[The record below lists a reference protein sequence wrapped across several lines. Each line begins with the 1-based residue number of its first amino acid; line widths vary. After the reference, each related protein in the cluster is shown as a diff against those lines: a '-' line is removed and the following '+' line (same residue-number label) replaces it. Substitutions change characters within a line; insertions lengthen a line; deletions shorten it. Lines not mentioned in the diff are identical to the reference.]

1 MLLKIKTKS
10 DKLITLETPDGKI
23 VNIGY
28 QKNAITLYKLSQLSI
43 GAEVDLNVKTSDVSQ
58 GYSGNLY
65 VDLGDAFLQSQLRVR
80 EFIVQEKTIAN
91 ALKLLDA

>member
-10 DKLITLETPDGKI
+10 DKMITLETPDGKI

-28 QKNAITLYKLSQLSI
+28 RNNAILLYKLSQLSI
-43 GAEVDLNVKTSDVSQ
+43 GAEVDLEVKTSDISY
-58 GYSGNLY
+58 GANLY
-65 VDLGDAFLQSQLRVR
+65 VDLGDDFLKSQLTVR
-80 EFIVQEKTIAN
+80 EFLLKEKQITN